1 MTEDDDGSLTVH
13 FTASGQLEMARHLYM
28 WGDAVEV
35 LAPEPLHGIVERH
48 RRGDFPA
55 LP

>member
-1 MTEDDDGSLTVH
+1 MTEEPDGSLIVR
-13 FTASGQLEMARHLYM
+13 FTASGHLEMVWHLYM

-35 LAPEPLHGIVERH
+35 LAPESLRVMVDLH
-48 RRGDFPA
+48 RREDFPA